1 MFEKMTIAKRLILAF
16 SVILILFCCVGG
28 ISFWCL
34 YKLYKEVE
42 LLQTNAKIST
52 YAMQVRSD
60 YANMR
65 RFEKGIF
72 INVSSIEKQDPYL
85 TIWNN
90 THKDLISTIVEL
102 NKYISSEEDKK
113 IVTSMQ
119 QILTNYEYGFDETV
133 DQLRKGKYQTAEQA
147 NDAMDKYRWA
157 ANGLES
163 TGKQLAVKTGQRS
176 TLSLQSLTN
185 QLKYAVWITSVTL
198 LGIVFFIGVFGV
210 LFMQS
215 ITKPLL
221 QAVEVAQKVALGDIT
236 QNIKTT
242 NNSSEIGQL
251 LLSMKNMVESLKEN
265 AIIAEQIALGNLNV
279 KVKERS
285 ELDTFRKSFRKM
297 VKDLQ
302 NAVISISKAADQV
315 FVESSDL
322 ASASEHSSK
331 VNRDISISVDT
342 TSTAICQISVNTQNI
357 AKKTEEQLS
366 FANQISKS
374 NVAMVSSI
382 NNITQACK
390 EMLNISAQ
398 SKKDVLSSVE
408 TIDKN
413 IKGIDKINESLSH
426 LTQTVFNLQ
435 NKTNN
440 ISKMVDVIA
449 NVADQTNLLALNA
462 AIEAARAGE
471 YGLGFGVIAEEVR
484 RLSDQCRNSTQEI
497 TDLIRD
503 TKKEVNKAVK
513 DLEKSSQIVNES
525 TLSCNS
531 ARLELKC
538 IEKSVIEVHKFT
550 IVVDEANNKQTEIWN
565 TIAEI
570 FSKLN
575 SLTEQIN
582 AATFEQ
588 AIGVREIAESVE
600 KIAIVLNENTI
611 LSSRLAYSGKKM
623 EEQSQILQKFLGHF
637 YFNTAKLVEEN
648 Y

>member
-28 ISFWCL
+28 VSFWCL

-42 LLQTNAKIST
+42 LLQTNSKIST

-72 INVSSIEKQDPYL
+72 INVASIEKQDPYL

-90 THKDLISTIVEL
+90 THKDLITTIVEL

-119 QILTNYEYGFDETV
+119 QILANYEYGFDETV

-163 TGKQLAVKTGQRS
+163 AGKQLAVKSSQRS
-176 TLSLQSLTN
+176 ILSLQSLNN
-185 QLKYAVWITSVTL
+185 QLKYAVWITLVTL
-198 LGIVFFIGVFGV
+198 AGVIFFIGIFGI

-236 QNIKTT
+236 QNIKTI

-265 AIIAEQIALGNLNV
+265 AIIAEQIALGNLDVN
-279 KVKERS
+279 VKERS

-302 NAVISISKAADQV
+302 NAVVSISKAADQV

-331 VNRDISISVDT
+331 VNRDISVSVDT

-357 AKKTEEQLS
+357 AKKTEEQHS

-374 NVAMVSSI
+374 NVEMVSSI
-382 NNITQACK
+382 DNITQACK
-390 EMLNISAQ
+390 KMLNISAQ
-398 SKKDVLSSVE
+398 SKRDVLSSVE

-413 IKGIDKINESLSH
+413 IKSIDKINESLSH
-426 LTQTVFNLQ
+426 LAQTVSSLQ

-440 ISKMVDVIA
+440 ISKIVDVIA

-471 YGLGFGVIAEEVR
+471 QGLGFGVIAEEVR

-513 DLEKSSQIVNES
+513 DLEKSSLIVNES
-525 TLSCNS
+525 TLSCNN
-531 ARLELKC
+531 ARLELKY
-538 IEKSVIEVHKFT
+538 IEKSVVEVHKFT
-550 IVVDEANNKQTEIWN
+550 VVVDEANNKQTGIWN
-565 TIAEI
+565 TIADI

-600 KIAIVLNENTI
+600 KIAVVLNENTI
-611 LSSRLAYSGKKM
+611 LSSRLACSSKQM
-623 EEQSQILQKFLGHF
+623 EQQSQILQKFLGHF
-637 YFNTAKLVEEN
+637 YFSAAKLVEKN